1 MPRSFFRGVVL
12 VACCLAAF
20 GGAVTAQDHS
30 GVYPQIDIAN
40 GALLFGAN
48 CAQCHGAAGDG
59 VPGIDLKAGIKR
71 AASDRDLGQLIT
83 NGIQGTAMP
92 ATPFGQAE
100 LDAVVAYLRSMRD
113 FNAPKV
119 MVGDAMRGRQLFET
133 KGGCASCHR
142 VQGKGSRVA
151 PDLTEI
157 GNVRAADALW
167 RSLLDPTSAMR
178 PINRPV
184 NIVTKDG
191 RTISGR
197 RLNEDTYSVQLIDD
211 HERLLSLMK
220 SDLRQFTII
229 RTSTMPSY
237 KDKLAQQ
244 EIADIVSYLVTL
256 KGVI

>member
-1 MPRSFFRGVVL
+1 MPRSFFRGTAL
-12 VACCLAAF
+12 VAACLLLAGRIA
-20 GGAVTAQDHS
+20 TAQDHS
-30 GVYPQIDIAN
+30 GVYPQIDVAN

-48 CAQCHGAAGDG
+48 CAQCHGATGDG
-59 VPGIDLKAGIKR
+59 VPGVDLKAGIKR
-71 AASDRDLGQLIT
+71 AAGDPDLGQLIT

-92 ATPFGQAE
+92 ATPFAPPE
-100 LDAVVAYLRSMRD
+100 LNAVIAYLRSMRD

-119 MVGDAMRGRQLFET
+119 MVGDARRGRDLFEA

-167 RSLLDPTSAMR
+167 RSLLDPTSSMR

-184 NIVTKDG
+184 KIVTRDG
-191 RTISGR
+191 RTINGR

-211 HERLLSLMK
+211 HERLLSLLK
-220 SDLRQFTII
+220 SDLREFTVIK
-229 RTSTMPSY
+229 TSTMPSF
-237 KDKLAQQ
+237 KDKLSQQ
-244 EIADIVSYLVTL
+244 EIADVVSYLVTL

>member
-1 MPRSFFRGVVL
+1 MPRSIPSVFL
-12 VACCLAAF
+12 VGLIAF
-20 GGAVTAQDHS
+20 LFGATTAAQDHS

-48 CAQCHGAAGDG
+48 CAQCHGATGDG
-59 VPGIDLKAGIKR
+59 VPSVDLKAGIKR

-92 ATPFGQAE
+92 ATPFAPPE
-100 LDAVVAYLRSMRD
+100 LNAVIAYLRSMRD

-119 MVGDAMRGRQLFET
+119 LAGDARRGQELFET
-133 KGGCASCHR
+133 KGGCSTCHR

-167 RSLLDPTSAMR
+167 RSVLDPTSAMR

-184 NIVTKDG
+184 RIVTKDG

-220 SDLRQFTII
+220 SDLREFTVIK
-229 RTSTMPSY
+229 TSTMPSF

>member
-1 MPRSFFRGVVL
+1 MPRLFLRVFGIVTC
-12 VACCLAAF
+12 VALSAAP
-20 GGAVTAQDHS
+20 ARAQDHS

-48 CAQCHGAAGDG
+48 CAQCHGATGDG
-59 VPGIDLKAGIKR
+59 VPGVDLKAGIKR
-71 AASDRDLGQLIT
+71 AASDADLGQLIS

-92 ATPFGQAE
+92 ATPFAPPE
-100 LDAVVAYLRSMRD
+100 LNALIAYLRSMRD

-119 MVGDAMRGRQLFET
+119 MVGDARRGRELFET
-133 KGGCASCHR
+133 KGGCSTCHR

-184 NIVTKDG
+184 RIVTKDG
-191 RTISGR
+191 RTITGR
-197 RLNEDTYSVQLIDD
+197 RLNEDTYSVQIIDD

-220 SDLRQFTII
+220 NELREFTVIK
-229 RTSTMPSY
+229 TSTMPSF
-237 KDKLAQQ
+237 KDRLAQQ

>member
-1 MPRSFFRGVVL
+1 MAL
-12 VACCLAAF
+12 VAVCLLLA
-20 GGAVTAQDHS
+20 GGIATAQDHS
-30 GVYPQIDIAN
+30 GVYPQIDVAN

-48 CAQCHGAAGDG
+48 CAQCHGATGDG
-59 VPGIDLKAGIKR
+59 VPGVDLKAGIKR
-71 AASDRDLGQLIT
+71 AASDRDVGELIT

-92 ATPFGQAE
+92 ATPFAPPE
-100 LDAVVAYLRSMRD
+100 LNAVIAYLRSMRD
-113 FNAPKV
+113 FNAPRV
-119 MVGDAMRGRQLFET
+119 MVGDARRGRDLFET
-133 KGGCASCHR
+133 KGGCSSCHR

-167 RSLLDPTSAMR
+167 RSLLDPTSSMR

-184 NIVTKDG
+184 KIVTRDG

-220 SDLRQFTII
+220 SDLREFTVIK
-229 RTSTMPSY
+229 TSTMPSF
-237 KDKLAQQ
+237 KDKLSQQ